1 MREIF
6 LEKWRLIDLGRAGPY
21 MAQTFYEAI
30 AEAVHR
36 DMSPNT
42 LILVQPDS
50 PYACIGYHQDL
61 VKEIDLDYIQE
72 TGLPVIRRSQ
82 GGGATYLNSDQVFYQ
97 IVFKNSQVLPIKV
110 DELFEKLLNVTVS
123 SYRRLGVPAEFKP
136 LNDVVVENRKISGN
150 GAGVHETASI
160 LVGNFIMDL
169 NYSQMARVLKVPDAK
184 FRDKMVSSMEQWV
197 SSLRKELGDTPSP
210 SIIKDVYVEEFCEQ
224 LGVEIIRGSPTED
237 EFNIYRDETLP
248 RHTGRDWLYMES
260 PTYKLDRAVKIAHEV
275 KVVEVDH
282 KAGKLLRL
290 RAEIQGEQIIDLRIT
305 GDLFVVP
312 KEAVFMLEQQLV
324 GSLLDEKELTG
335 KISRFYEK
343 NVLESPG
350 VTVKDIIDAF
360 MKLKALI

>member
-1 MREIF
+1 MRELI
-6 LEKWRLIDLGRAGPY
+6 LEQWRLIDLGKADPY
-21 MAQTFYEAI
+21 MAQTYYEAV

-61 VKEIDLDYIQE
+61 EKEIDLKYIKE
-72 TGLPVIRRSQ
+72 SKLPVIRRSQ

-97 IVFKNSQVLPIKV
+97 IIFKNSKALPTKV
-110 DELFEKLLNVTVS
+110 DKLFENLLNVTVS

-136 LNDVVVENRKISGN
+136 LNDIVVENRKISGN
-150 GAGVHETASI
+150 GAGTHETASI

-184 FRDKMVSSMEQWV
+184 FRDKMASSMEQWV
-197 SSLRKELGDTPSP
+197 SSLRKELGTTPSP
-210 SIIKDVYVEEFCEQ
+210 TIIKEVYVEEFSEQ
-224 LGVEIIRGSPTED
+224 LGVEIVKGSPTED
-237 EFNIYRDETLP
+237 EYIIYRNETLP
-248 RHTGRDWLYMES
+248 RHTGRDWLYMDS
-260 PTYKLDRAVKIAHEV
+260 PLYKPGRAVKIAHMV

-290 RAEIQGEQIIDLRIT
+290 RAEVQGEQIIDLRIT

-312 KEAVFMLEQQLV
+312 KEAVFQLEQCLI
-324 GSLLDEKELTG
+324 GSMLDENELTD
-335 KISRFYEK
+335 KINKFYDEK
-343 NVLESPG
+343 ILESPG
-350 VTVKDIIDAF
+350 VTVKDYVDAF
-360 MKLKALI
+360 MKLKSFT